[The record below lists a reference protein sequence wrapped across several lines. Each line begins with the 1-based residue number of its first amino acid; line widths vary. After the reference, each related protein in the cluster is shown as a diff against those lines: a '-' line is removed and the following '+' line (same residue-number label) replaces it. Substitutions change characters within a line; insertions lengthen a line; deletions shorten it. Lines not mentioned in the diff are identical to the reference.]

1 MGLKREMYEYKLN
14 LLRVVDGDTIDGYI
28 DLGFN
33 IKVKKRIRLL
43 GINAPE
49 IRLQSKIKDVS
60 ERRARKALGLEVK
73 SELTA
78 LLKGSD
84 ISIKTKLDK
93 TGKYGRVL
101 GVIFIYK
108 DDSKININE
117 LLLSRGLVE
126 KY

>member
-1 MGLKREMYEYKLN
+1 MYEYKLN